1 MEKEFLHG
9 KMEENILVLIINIG
23 QYKNN
28 KKHGFGIYIWSD
40 GRNFTGNWNSGV

>member
-23 QYKNN
+23 
-28 KKHGFGIYIWSD
+28 
-40 GRNFTGNWNSGV
+40 